1 MNISLSNEE
10 YQALSDILT
19 EVGMDLTKLLKDNGA
34 THVTGTRHVISVK
47 ERDVIKRSREIKQR
61 MSSPIK
67 AAVKMA
73 VGKFF

>member
-10 YQALSDILT
+10 YKSISDILA
-19 EVGMDLTKLLKDNGA
+19 EVNIDLTKLLKDNGA
-34 THVTGTRHVISVK
+34 THVTGTRHVISIN
-47 ERDVIKRSREIKQR
+47 ERDVIARSGEIRAK

-67 AAVKMA
+67 AAVKLA